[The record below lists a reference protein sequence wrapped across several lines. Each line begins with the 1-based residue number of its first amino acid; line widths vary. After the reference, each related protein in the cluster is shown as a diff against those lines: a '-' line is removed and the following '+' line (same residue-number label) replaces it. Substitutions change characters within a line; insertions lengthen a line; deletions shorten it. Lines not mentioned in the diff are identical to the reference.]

1 MQLTLQKQKI
11 GDIVVVRCR
20 GRIVVGAEISSLQ
33 LELETLT
40 RVTKSVVLR
49 LEEISFI
56 DSAGLGAL
64 VRLFGVLRANGG
76 DLKLC
81 QLSPFL
87 LQVLQ
92 VTNLLRIFPIYA
104 SETEAIQAFS
114 EGRQFLEETFGAS
127 RTRIVCADTSSDLL
141 AYLSALLKRSGYE
154 VFTTRNPSD
163 AMMFVRVTRPR
174 VLMCGPGMQTN
185 ESAMKGF
192 REINPNVKLLLLPS
206 DFSTAEA
213 GQAGID
219 LVNRIQS
226 LLSGQP

>member
-1 MQLTLQKQKI
+1 MQLSLQNLKI
-11 GDIVVVRCR
+11 GDVVVIRCQ
-20 GRIVVGAEISSLQ
+20 GRIVAGAEISSLQ

-40 RVTKSVVLR
+40 RVTKDVVLQ

-81 QLSPFL
+81 QLPPFL

-114 EGRQFLEETFGAS
+114 KGPQFLEETSGAS

-141 AYLSALLKRSGYE
+141 RYLGALLKRSGYE
-154 VFTTRNPSD
+154 AFTTRHPSD
-163 AMMFVRVTRPR
+163 AMLFVKATRPR
-174 VLMCGPGMQTN
+174 VLICGPGVQTN

-192 REINPNVKLLLLPS
+192 REVIPGVQLLLLSS

-219 LVNRIQS
+219 LVNRIRL
-226 LLSGQP
+226 LLSSQQ